1 MPSDLEE
8 TFLAKKASE
17 KVART
22 MREFARGE
30 LRSGGGGKVTS
41 REQAIAIGL
50 SQARRA
56 GYAVPAAA
64 HATRKTA
71 HATRKTPPAQLDRE
85 IAEVLGKPSPGGGCG
100 CGHDHATRKKRAAE
114 SQEMKDLREAKE
126 RLFSALGYAGNTS
139 DQVREY
145 HRRIAEIDV
154 KMRIL
159 SK

>member
-56 GYAVPAAA
+56 GYAVPAA
-64 HATRKTA
+64 A